1 MKWLSESSS
10 AKPLKDTQRFVMTEL
25 DFAQAPP
32 NSTRRP
38 AAADHTAEDEPICTI
53 VSNDARI
60 IERCAVI
67 AVGAAVRIN
76 KCTDPQLLPADG
88 SGPVLWGSDMA
99 ALAENTSRPVDVL
112 VGLEDG
118 EAIVWSLASRIPK
131 ARVAVLPSASQWLGE
146 YLGLWAMRA
155 GHGHT
160 LALHSTAGGLGTTT
174 LALLLAHAGTLS
186 GLRSAM
192 IDLDPHSQG
201 AWPLVCTQPPTGIG
215 WEELRQ
221 SGGALAAHQLAETLP
236 KLRDTAILTWSQAS
250 RTHELED
257 QLVIRLLAAARQGFD
272 LVVVDAGRAPHPQ
285 RLALNQFIDRNIATV
300 SSLTVPA
307 SGEVVLCGEQ
317 KLRST
322 PAGSPQILGAFPDFP
337 RISKAI
343 ERGQLYDSFKS
354 RALRQH
360 LSNLCLIPQ
369 MKEQHP

>member
-1 MKWLSESSS
+1 MKWLSESPS
-10 AKPLKDTQRFVMTEL
+10 AQPLKVAQRFVMTES
-25 DFAQAPP
+25 DFEQLPP
-32 NSTRRP
+32 KRTGAP
-38 AAADHTAEDEPICTI
+38 AAGERTAEDEPVCTI

-76 KCTDPQLLPADG
+76 QCADPQLLPGDG

-112 VGLEDG
+112 VGMEDG
-118 EAIVWSLASRIPK
+118 ESLIWTLASRIPK

-160 LALHSTAGGLGTTT
+160 LALSSTAGGLGTTT
-174 LALLLAHAGTLS
+174 LAVLLAHAGTLS

-201 AWPLVCTQPPTGIG
+201 AWPLVCAQPPAGIG
-215 WEELRQ
+215 WEELQQ

-236 KLRDTAILTWSQAS
+236 KLRDTTILTWSRAN
-250 RTHELED
+250 RTQELED

-285 RLALNQFIDRNIATV
+285 RLAMNQFIDRNIATA
-300 SSLTVPA
+300 SSMTVPA
-307 SGEVVLCGEQ
+307 LGEVVLCGEQ
-317 KLRST
+317 KLRCT
-322 PAGSPQILGAFPDFP
+322 PQGFPEMLGAFPVIP
-337 RISKAI
+337 RISKAL
-343 ERGQLYDSFKS
+343 ERGQLFDTFKS

-369 MKEQHP
+369 VKEQRP